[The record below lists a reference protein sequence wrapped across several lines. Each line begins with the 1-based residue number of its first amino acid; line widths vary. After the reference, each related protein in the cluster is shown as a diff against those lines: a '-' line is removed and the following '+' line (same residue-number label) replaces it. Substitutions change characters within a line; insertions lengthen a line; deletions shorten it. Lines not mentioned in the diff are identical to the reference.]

1 MSSSSQGSTAEPSR
15 AEIERRVA
23 EAWDVVPMLA
33 RQMRRRLG
41 TSLEVDELES
51 AGREALFA
59 AARSFDASRG
69 VPFRR
74 WANLRARGAMIDS
87 ARSHGGLPKRVYRQL
102 RAQEA
107 ADHYQDAIQE
117 EDSARPP
124 PANASEADARIEQTL
139 SGMALAMAAGFL
151 SPLTEGLENVG
162 SDDDSPEA
170 LVSSR
175 QLIDRIREALEERPD
190 AERTLIVRH
199 YFEGSTFEQAA
210 KELGLSKSWA
220 SRLHARAIDAI
231 AKRLRDAPGRR

>member
-1 MSSSSQGSTAEPSR
+1 MTSSSQGSLPGPSA
-15 AEIERRVA
+15 AEIERRVE

-41 TSLEVDELES
+41 TSLEIDELES

-74 WANLRARGAMIDS
+74 WANLRARGAMIDC

-102 RAQEA
+102 RAQQA

-117 EDSARPP
+117 EDAAKRPP
-124 PANASEADARIEQTL
+124 ATPEQADARIEQSL
-139 SGMALAMAAGFL
+139 SGMALSMAAGFL
-151 SPLTEGLENVG
+151 APMTEGLENVG
-162 SDDDSPEA
+162 SEADTPED

-175 QLIDRIREALEERPD
+175 ELIEKIRDAVSDRPE
-190 AERTLIVRH
+190 AERTLIQRH

-231 AKRLRDAPGRR
+231 AKKLRGDG